1 MIIRSL
7 LLLAISINVY
17 ASNVHQSINEIL
29 LSKNAVLEHYV
40 FNQINQNFESSSG
53 YISRAFDEITIVMTE
68 PSNETYSLFDSY
80 IEYCDLDFDECSTIT
95 DSQIINS
102 PFFKII
108 SNGLNE
114 DDLMNDVLIFNQ
126 DDELTENAIK
136 IYQDVN
142 LIELT
147 YYDSLGFLN
156 KIKVSKFQ

>member
-17 ASNVHQSINEIL
+17 ASNVHRSINEIL

-80 IEYCDLDFDECSTIT
+80 IEYCDLDFNECSTIT

-108 SNGLNE
+108 SDGLNE

-156 KIKVSKFQ
+156 KIKVSKF

>member
-17 ASNVHQSINEIL
+17 ASNVHRSINEIL

-53 YISRAFDEITIVMTE
+53 YISRAFDEIKIVMTE

-80 IEYCDLDFDECSTIT
+80 IEYCDLDFNECSTIT

-108 SNGLNE
+108 SVGLNE